1 MTGDQTPGPRAGSG
15 TPLDLGLGTRHVVV
29 MGVSGSG
36 KTTVAH
42 GIAAATG
49 LLFAEADD
57 FHSRANVDKMS
68 AGTPLDDADRWPW
81 LDELNRLLRGERD
94 AVLACSALKDSYRKR
109 LLAGVGEWR
118 LFFLSGDKAL
128 IGSRL
133 AARKHRYMP
142 ASLLD
147 SQFAALEPPAQAIRI
162 DVAAPIERSV
172 DAIVQA
178 LER

>member
-1 MTGDQTPGPRAGSG
+1 MIAV
-15 TPLDLGLGTRHVVV
+15 L

-36 KTTVAH
+36 KTTLGERVAARLDWRF
-42 GIAAATG
+42 ID
-49 LLFAEADD
+49 ADE
-57 FHSRANVDKMS
+57 HHPAANVAKMS
-68 AGTPLDDADRWPW
+68 SGIPLDDADRWPW

-147 SQFAALEPPAQAIRI
+147 SQFAALEPTGEDEAITVGIDGTPAEI
-162 DVAAPIERSV
+162 AANVLDR
-172 DAIVQA
+172 
-178 LER
+178 L

>member
-1 MTGDQTPGPRAGSG
+1 
-15 TPLDLGLGTRHVVV
+15 

-36 KTTVAH
+36 KTTV
-42 GIAAATG
+42 GELIADRTG
-49 LLFAEADD
+49 WPWLDADTL
-57 FHSRANVDKMS
+57 HSPANVAKM
-68 AGTPLDDADRWPW
+68 AGGTPLTDADRWPW

-142 ASLLD
+142 ASLLA